1 MGITNTSKQISRHHI
16 DCDETF
22 DVTLALSAAPDL
34 QNNPADIVLILD
46 RSGSMSGTPLADMK
60 EGVGVFIDLIDQASD
75 GTQNG
80 QIGSGSHIGIVSF
93 SDQASF
99 DMPLSTSAADLKSA
113 AGGLSAS
120 GSTNHAA
127 AFLKAKELFDPDS
140 SNEKVI
146 VMFTDG
152 KTTVGADPSAA
163 AASVRA
169 DGIVIYCIGLSGS
182 GGIDAD
188 TLNNWATDPDA
199 SHTAITPDSSEL
211 KTLFAGLAANISKP
225 GATNIVIDEI
235 LNSDFTIVSVTPPAK
250 GTAKM
255 VSPTSIQW
263 KIDKLGVSGSEGASL
278 KFTVRHTAH
287 TSGTK
292 QVNQEVRYTD
302 KEHNSVTFPDPHVSV
317 DCGIDFPVEE
327 GTDPSDFSME
337 KCQDTIAFDAG
348 DIQLESQGRIAR
360 LSVRIRDVCPHKRVA
375 LAVMLTEIGS
385 DGNERSRGMK
395 MFTIPAHHSQTCR
408 DVLVRSIRFLLPE
421 DLNESCGCGGDYSEG
436 SFCSIRSGES
446 GGSGNS
452 MCCERNL
459 RARFAAHNIDTGY
472 QCSPTEMTFL

>member
-146 VMFTDG
+146 VMFTEDR
-152 KTTVGADPSAA
+152 K
-163 AASVRA
+163 SV
-169 DGIVIYCIGLSGS
+169 V
-182 GGIDAD
+182 
-188 TLNNWATDPDA
+188 
-199 SHTAITPDSSEL
+199 
-211 KTLFAGLAANISKP
+211 
-225 GATNIVIDEI
+225 
-235 LNSDFTIVSVTPPAK
+235 
-250 GTAKM
+250 
-255 VSPTSIQW
+255 
-263 KIDKLGVSGSEGASL
+263 
-278 KFTVRHTAH
+278 
-287 TSGTK
+287 
-292 QVNQEVRYTD
+292 
-302 KEHNSVTFPDPHVSV
+302 
-317 DCGIDFPVEE
+317 
-327 GTDPSDFSME
+327 
-337 KCQDTIAFDAG
+337 
-348 DIQLESQGRIAR
+348 
-360 LSVRIRDVCPHKRVA
+360 
-375 LAVMLTEIGS
+375 
-385 DGNERSRGMK
+385 
-395 MFTIPAHHSQTCR
+395 
-408 DVLVRSIRFLLPE
+408 
-421 DLNESCGCGGDYSEG
+421 
-436 SFCSIRSGES
+436 
-446 GGSGNS
+446 
-452 MCCERNL
+452 
-459 RARFAAHNIDTGY
+459 
-472 QCSPTEMTFL
+472 